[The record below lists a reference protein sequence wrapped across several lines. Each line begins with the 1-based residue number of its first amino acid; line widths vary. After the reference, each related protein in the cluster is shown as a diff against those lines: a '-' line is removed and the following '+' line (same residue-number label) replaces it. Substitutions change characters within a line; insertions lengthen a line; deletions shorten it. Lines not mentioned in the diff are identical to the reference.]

1 MVNRLRLSELIN
13 KRFRKRFGEL
23 ANPRDYPLELKDIR
37 EFYIDML
44 EEEAN
49 NHDYE
54 TPDDDTTEKA

>member
-1 MVNRLRLSELIN
+1 MVNYIRLSELVN

-37 EFYIDML
+37 EFYTDML

-49 NHDYE
+49 DHNDVGE
-54 TPDDDTTEKA
+54 VSDEKD